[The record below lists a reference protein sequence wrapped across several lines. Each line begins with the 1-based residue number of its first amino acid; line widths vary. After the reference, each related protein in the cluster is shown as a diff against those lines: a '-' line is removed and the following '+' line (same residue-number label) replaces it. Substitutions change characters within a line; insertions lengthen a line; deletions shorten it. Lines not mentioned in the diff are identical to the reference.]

1 MVIVDPTVGA
11 QLTKAAQNTDDG
23 NIRICSQTYSMYQMA
38 FFAGHSTFE
47 YIIPIKVSSLKAI
60 YFTCAPQTYVAYENF
75 SISQGYSSLA
85 ERVMTGTGAPING
98 STPANSYVD
107 NRVMKTFWF

>member
-47 YIIPIKVSSLKAI
+47 YIIPIKVISLKAI
-60 YFTCAPQTYVAYENF
+60 YFTFSPQTYV
-75 SISQGYSSLA
+75 
-85 ERVMTGTGAPING
+85 
-98 STPANSYVD
+98 
-107 NRVMKTFWF
+107 

>member
-38 FFAGHSTFE
+38 FFAGHST
-47 YIIPIKVSSLKAI
+47 LKAI
-60 YFTCAPQTYVAYENF
+60 YFTFSPQTYV
-75 SISQGYSSLA
+75 
-85 ERVMTGTGAPING
+85 
-98 STPANSYVD
+98 
-107 NRVMKTFWF
+107 